1 MKMSSHGITAQNL
14 LRTLPD
20 ALREDENM
28 LALASSIA
36 NKLAA
41 RPAEINSLSIYAQ
54 IDSQPEEMLDI
65 LAHDFKVDWYGYNY
79 SLLAKRSLLKSS
91 WLVHKRLG
99 TRGAVVT
106 ALSDIYPGSEVQAWF
121 DYGGSPYYFRVLLDV
136 TNQRVAITHAEII
149 RAIDMYKSLRSHLQ
163 DNAIIYRSR
172 VRINIGISSGY
183 AVYAS
188 RMCGTYP
195 VQATQGAITEDIINV
210 FTASGGVA
218 YAVPMSGTIA
228 VGTYPRAAT
237 QGGTSSGDVNIDA
250 DGHGVAYNVRY
261 CGSTPGSII

>member
-36 NKLAA
+36 NKLAV
-41 RPAEINSLSIYAQ
+41 RPAEINSLSVYAQ

-172 VRINIGISSGY
+172 IKMALGLICGY
-183 AVYAS
+183 AVYTT
-188 RMCGTYP
+188 RFCGTFP
-195 VQATQGAITEDIINV
+195 A
-210 FTASGGVA
+210 
-218 YAVPMSGTIA
+218 
-228 VGTYPRAAT
+228 RAT
-237 QGGTSSGDVNIDA
+237 QGGITKEDIPVETSYGGASYSVPKSGTLETGRYPSTATQGSVESSGVEINA
-250 DGHGVAYNVRY
+250 DGNAAAYSVRL
-261 CGSTPGSII
+261 CGSLLGGVI